1 MGGYEVLLS
10 FEDLTLRLVF
20 SPLQEFRY
28 SKGEPSDSKILLAEI
43 CLFILKNK
51 KPVIQA
57 RSSRLI
63 LIRGYSHVLINILTT
78 EFDLEM
84 EICITR
90 KYIIIYELYLLF
102 IVYIFYYTTDLLFE
116 YNKIKKI
123 GNTLNKCT
131 WF

>member
-1 MGGYEVLLS
+1 MIQKSCWQKFAFLYL
-10 FEDLTLRLVF
+10 
-20 SPLQEFRY
+20 
-28 SKGEPSDSKILLAEI
+28 KI
-43 CLFILKNK
+43 K

-63 LIRGYSHVLINILTT
+63 LIIGYSHVLINILTK

-102 IVYIFYYTTDLLFE
+102 IVYIFYYTTGLLFE

>member
-1 MGGYEVLLS
+1 M
-10 FEDLTLRLVF
+10 
-20 SPLQEFRY
+20 PLQEFRY
-28 SKGEPSDSKILLAEI
+28 SKGEPSDLKILLAEI

-63 LIRGYSHVLINILTT
+63 ILIIGYSHVLINILTKK
-78 EFDLEM
+78 FDLEM

-90 KYIIIYELYLLF
+90 KNIIIYELYLLF
-102 IVYIFYYTTDLLFE
+102 IVCIFYYTTGLLFE
-116 YNKIKKI
+116 YNKIKTI